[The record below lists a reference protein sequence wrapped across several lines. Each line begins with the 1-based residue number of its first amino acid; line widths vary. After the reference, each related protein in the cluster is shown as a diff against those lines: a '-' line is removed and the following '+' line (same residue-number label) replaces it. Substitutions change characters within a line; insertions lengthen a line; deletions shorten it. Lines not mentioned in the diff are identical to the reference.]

1 MSKLLINTLRNALV
15 VVMFF
20 GSYNS
25 FAQEA
30 LEEITVTATRRVE
43 SLQDVPI
50 SVSAFSGERMRDL
63 GIRDWDDISAFIPNF
78 EMNSASIIPNLY
90 VRGLGGGLTHSI
102 EQSVGRF
109 VDDVY
114 IGRAAINT
122 HGFFD
127 MAGVELLRGPQGTL
141 FGKNTI
147 AGAMIMRSAVNPRMN
162 LNPAS
167 VPSWAAMKLR
177 AVTPRLRDMS
187 PARWVTS

>member
-1 MSKLLINTLRNALV
+1 MSNLFIDRLRYLLV
-15 VVMFF
+15 VVLFL
-20 GSYNS
+20 GSGPS
-25 FAQEA
+25 FAQ

-50 SVSAFSGERMRDL
+50 SVSAFSRERIQDL

-147 AGAMIMRSAVNPRMN
+147 AGAMIMRSAQPTDEFESG
-162 LNPAS
+162 LSAQ
-167 VPSWAAMKLR
+167 LGQ
-177 AVTPRLRDMS
+177 L
-187 PARWVTS
+187 